1 MLHVT
6 RKSMRP
12 LSLRLACFFAILLA
26 WGCSTTPKS
35 QDEYQDWTDERF
47 YQEAKE
53 ALTKES
59 YQRAIKLYENLETRF
74 PFGHYATQAQLDI
87 AFAYYKQN
95 EPEAA
100 IAATDRFIKLHP
112 RNPHV
117 DYAYYLKGLVNYN
130 RSIGFLERFIPTDSA
145 QRDPGAARDA
155 FKDFMLLIDRFPTS
169 RYNEDARQRMIA
181 LRNNLA
187 MNEIHVARYYM
198 KRHAYV
204 AAADRG
210 IYVVEKFQQTQAV
223 PLALKIM
230 EAAYK
235 KMGMDDLAADA
246 ARVFEMNY
254 ADGIPNSNISEVRDA
269 SVAED
274 VWDFLGLDES

>member
-12 LSLRLACFFAILLA
+12 FLSGIAYFFALLLA
-26 WGCSTTPKS
+26 WGCSTTPES
-35 QDEYQDWTDERF
+35 QDEYHDWTDERF

-53 ALTKES
+53 ALTEES

-74 PFGHYATQAQLDI
+74 PFGRYAAQAQLDV
-87 AFAYYKQN
+87 AFAYYKNN
-95 EPEAA
+95 EPDAA
-100 IAATDRFIKLHP
+100 LAATDRFIKLHP
-112 RNPHV
+112 RNRHV
-117 DYAYYLKGLVNYN
+117 DYAYYLKGLINYN

-145 QRDPGAARDA
+145 QRDPGAAREA
-155 FKDFMLLIDRFPTS
+155 FKDFLLLIDKFPKS
-169 RYNEDARQRMIA
+169 RYNNDARQRMIA

-187 MNEIHVARYYM
+187 MSEIHIARYYM

-210 IYVVEKFQQTQAV
+210 VYVIEKFQQTQAV

-230 EAAYK
+230 EATYK
-235 KMGMDDLAADA
+235 KMAMDDLAADT
-246 ARVFEMNY
+246 ARVFELNY
-254 ADGIPNSNISEVRDA
+254 ANGIPNSEISELRDT

-274 VWDFLGLDES
+274 VWEFLGLDES